1 MRVLTGRARVRPSVC
16 LSVHS
21 KTGLVSV
28 DKAGS
33 AELRDI
39 AASLGRA
46 GVQYETLSAPTLRS
60 RYPCLS
66 FDDSFGAVFDP
77 TAGILR
83 ADKCLAAFQV
93 QYDRSEN
100 AYRCLRVVCALRR
113 GYFLFPL

>member
-1 MRVLTGRARVRPSVC
+1 MHVSVRPSVC

-39 AASLGRA
+39 ATSLGRA

-100 AYRCLRVVCALRR
+100 AYRCLRI
-113 GYFLFPL
+113 

>member
-1 MRVLTGRARVRPSVC
+1 
-16 LSVHS
+16 
-21 KTGLVSV
+21 VSV

-39 AASLGRA
+39 ATSLGRA
-46 GVQYETLSAPTLRS
+46 GVQYETLSAPALRS

-100 AYRCLRVVCALRR
+100 AYRCLRLVCALRR
-113 GYFLFPL
+113 GLLNEVNARRARLQLGLVTVFERVYHLGL

>member
-1 MRVLTGRARVRPSVC
+1 
-16 LSVHS
+16 
-21 KTGLVSV
+21 VSV

-39 AASLGRA
+39 ATSLGRA

-93 QYDRSEN
+93 QYDRSEPVS
-100 AYRCLRVVCALRR
+100 ACSLRAVSRLLSVSTIVHFRQVQVVCVV
-113 GYFLFPL
+113 